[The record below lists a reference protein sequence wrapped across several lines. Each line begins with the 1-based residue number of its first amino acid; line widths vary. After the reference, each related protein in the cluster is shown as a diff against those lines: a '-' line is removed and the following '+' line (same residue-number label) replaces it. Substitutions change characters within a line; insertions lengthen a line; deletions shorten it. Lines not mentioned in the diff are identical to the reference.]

1 MMMQVQPLQEDIKK
15 RIKSSQRVS
24 FICMEENRPKLR
36 KAVSDVSR
44 EIEKCY
50 SLEKERKFDDIE
62 EVEEGECHCC
72 GLKEECTKVYRREV
86 EEEYYGKW
94 LCGLCCEAV
103 KERVRRG
110 NEVTMQDALKSH
122 REFCEEYNA
131 TRVNPKLSLTL
142 SMKEIA
148 KRSLEKR
155 KCKGMGVTKLDRST
169 SYP

>member
-1 MMMQVQPLQEDIKK
+1 M
-15 RIKSSQRVS
+15 
-24 FICMEENRPKLR
+24 
-36 KAVSDVSR
+36 SR

-103 KERVRRG
+103 KERVRRS

-131 TRVNPKLSLTL
+131 TRINPKLSLTL